1 MEDTTQTGI
10 VGVHHQGNHADQ
22 GTDDA
27 HHGAEEGQQWHGLGR
42 SIRLHTAVPPAVLLA
57 HLCDEGLFRQ
67 GWRGEASAYLSPTDA
82 PAMGPEL
89 TAALG
94 STEPALRHEQ
104 E

>member
-10 VGVHHQGNHADQ
+10 ASVHHQGDHADQ

-27 HHGAEEGQQWHGLGR
+27 HHGADEGQQWHGIGR

-57 HLCDEGLFRQ
+57 HLCDKGLFRQ
-67 GWRGEASAYLSPTDA
+67 GRRGEASAHLSPPDA
-82 PAMGPEL
+82 PVIGPEV
-89 TAALG
+89 TAAPS

-104 E
+104 G